1 MKNRGRVIIM
11 TAFLLI
17 GMALWY
23 PALRSR
29 RVAAQSMGLTGSYGF
44 TASAP
49 YTGANNSGPLAIVGV
64 ITFDG
69 AGNLMGNETLVQPD
83 TSPNA
88 TTVQTQTVR
97 FAGQYTVNSDG
108 TGTLTVIVPNG
119 PTIPISFVI
128 TDGGSSLMF
137 VETGSASGGNNLLT
151 GTARKQ

>member
-23 PALRSR
+23 PAFRSR

-44 TASAP
+44 TASSA
-49 YTGANNSGPLAIVGV
+49 YTGANNSSPLAIVGV
-64 ITFDG
+64 ITLDG
-69 AGNLMGNETLVQPD
+69 AGNSMGSETLVQPD

-88 TTVQTQTVR
+88 TTVQMQTIR
-97 FAGQYTVNSDG
+97 FTGQYTVNADG
-108 TGTLTVIVPNG
+108 TGNLSIIVPDG

-137 VETGSASGGNNLLT
+137 VETGSTGGGNNLLT